1 MILILIG
8 LLWIGIIILQIRL
21 CKSLVW
27 LRHDLIGRVWGESP
41 TSVVRLDNK
50 LYTEHDA
57 KRLPTNKDWLDEI
70 YNHGGPL
77 IIIPVFDLICLFF
90 TVCDYIELRGELS
103 EYDERDHP
111 EKYWENKP
119 LKR

>member
-1 MILILIG
+1 MILIG
-8 LLWIGIIILQIRL
+8 LVWIGIIILQIRL

-27 LRHDLIGRVWGESP
+27 MRHDLRIRMDEP
-41 TSVVRLDNK
+41 R
-50 LYTEHDA
+50 
-57 KRLPTNKDWLDEI
+57 RLPTNRDWLDEI

-77 IIIPVFDLICLFF
+77 IIVPAFDLIVLFF
-90 TVCDYIELRGELS
+90 TVCDYIELRDKLS
-103 EYDERDHP
+103 EYDEQDHP